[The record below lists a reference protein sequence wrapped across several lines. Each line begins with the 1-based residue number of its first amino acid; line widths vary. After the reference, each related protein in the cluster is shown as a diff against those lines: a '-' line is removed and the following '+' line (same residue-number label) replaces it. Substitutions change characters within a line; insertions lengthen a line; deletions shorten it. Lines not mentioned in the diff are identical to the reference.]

1 MDTTMTETQ
10 PDPTAVDTEVPPLL
24 ELAGIGHEFG
34 RRPGRSGVRAV
45 DDISLSL
52 NPGETVGLVGE
63 SGCGKSTLG
72 RIATRLYRP
81 TRGAVRFEGKDMTH
95 QPKSAD
101 LKAFRRAVQMVF
113 QDPNGSLNPR
123 LPVGASIEEPL
134 RARGV
139 ARADRRERL
148 AEVLAEVG
156 LDASA
161 AARYP
166 HEFSGGQRQRLA
178 LARALA
184 PQPSVIVLD
193 EPTSALDVSIQAQ
206 ILNLLADLQDSLGLT
221 YLFIAHDLSVVEHVS
236 DRVAV
241 MYLGRIVEL
250 ADVAQLYSRPRHPY
264 SAALLSAGS
273 IADPD
278 LADRRERI
286 VLTGDVPSPVA
297 PPSGCHFHPRC
308 PKAQEICS
316 REAPKLVVRDGDPE
330 THRTAC
336 HFPVEPGDDLT
347 GGPGGGH

>member
-1 MDTTMTETQ
+1 MTETQ
-10 PDPTAVDTEVPPLL
+10 LDPTAVDTEVPLL
-24 ELAGIGHEFG
+24 ELAGVGHEFG

-123 LPVGASIEEPL
+123 LPAGASIEEPL

-139 ARADRRERL
+139 ARADRRTRL

-206 ILNLLADLQDSLGLT
+206 ILNLLQEIQQRDRIA
-221 YLFIAHDLSVVEHVS
+221 YLFISHNLGVVRHLSR
-236 DRVAV
+236 RVAV
-241 MYLGRIVEL
+241 MYLGSIVEL
-250 ADVAQLYSRPRHPY
+250 APAKELFEAPQHPY
-264 SAALLSAGS
+264 SMALLSSVLEPGGDTGPGEQIVLKGELPS
-273 IADPD
+273 PSDIPTGCPFSSRCW
-278 LADRRERI
+278 LADDHCRSERPA
-286 VLTGDVPSPVA
+286 LTEQTPD
-297 PPSGCHFHPRC
+297 H
-308 PKAQEICS
+308 
-316 REAPKLVVRDGDPE
+316 L
-330 THRTAC
+330 TAC
-336 HFPVEPGDDLT
+336 HKAGS
-347 GGPGGGH
+347 H

>member
-1 MDTTMTETQ
+1 MSEPRLDLTVAE
-10 PDPTAVDTEVPPLL
+10 PTAPPPAADTGAPLL

-45 DDISLSL
+45 DDISLAL

-95 QPKSAD
+95 KPKSAD

-139 ARADRRERL
+139 PRTERRERL
-148 AEVLAEVG
+148 AEVLEEVG

-161 AARYP
+161 AGRYP

-206 ILNLLADLQDSLGLT
+206 ILNLLQEIQQRDRIA
-221 YLFIAHDLSVVEHVS
+221 YLFISHNLGVVRHLSQ
-236 DRVAV
+236 RVAV
-241 MYLGRIVEL
+241 MYLGSIVEI
-250 ADVAQLYSRPRHPY
+250 APAQQLFEAPQHPY
-264 SAALLSAGS
+264 SMALLSSVLEPGDGTGPGEQIVLKGELPS
-273 IADPD
+273 PTDIPTGCPFSSRCW
-278 LADRRERI
+278 LADDHCRSERPA
-286 VLTGDVPSPVA
+286 LTEQTPG
-297 PPSGCHFHPRC
+297 H
-308 PKAQEICS
+308 
-316 REAPKLVVRDGDPE
+316 L
-330 THRTAC
+330 TAC
-336 HFPVEPGDDLT
+336 HK
-347 GGPGGGH
+347 PGGHS